1 MKKYIKTVDDIA
13 EELAHGLKQCNIIH
27 VTMYLHPILYVDS
40 QEITGSISWNK
51 DDRRYHTDVNPYR
64 VINGSLS
71 EYGEELEPPIQWE
84 YDHFVQDCVDLVEA
98 LGFTIIERYTS
109 TTSNKSEYLLL
120 FGMKDKPYGL
130 IVYDLRIS
138 DHPFD
143 ASFPEE
149 LKDKALEYLTMN
161 KVLDETA
168 TKAGINFQVEK
179 VTVGVVQRDSWDRAL
194 NRLFDRLKRMK
205 KSIQRQQKITEL
217 E

>member
-1 MKKYIKTVDDIA
+1 
-13 EELAHGLKQCNIIH
+13 
-27 VTMYLHPILYVDS
+27 MYLHPIIYVDS
-40 QEITGSISWNK
+40 EEITASISWNK

-64 VINGSLS
+64 VINGPLS
-71 EYGEELEPPIQWE
+71 AYGEELETPIKEE
-84 YDHFVQDCVDLVEA
+84 YDAFIEDCANLVEKM
-98 LGFTIIERYTS
+98 GFTIIDRYRS
-109 TTSNKSEYLLL
+109 TDSEKSEYLIL

-143 ASFPEE
+143 AMFPEE
-149 LKDKALEYLTMN
+149 LKDKALQYLTMN

-179 VTVGVVQRDSWDRAL
+179 VTVGTVKRDSWDRAL

-205 KSIQRQQKITEL
+205 VSIRRQQKIDEQNQ
-217 E
+217 